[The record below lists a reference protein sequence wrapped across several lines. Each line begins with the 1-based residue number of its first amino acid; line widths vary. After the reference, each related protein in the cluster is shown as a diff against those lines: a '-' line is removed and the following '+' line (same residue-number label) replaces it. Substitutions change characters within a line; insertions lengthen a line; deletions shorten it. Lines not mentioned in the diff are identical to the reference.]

1 MLKLINVTKV
11 FNPSSVNEK
20 IAVKNLDFLI
30 EDGEFVT
37 IIGGNGSGK
46 STTLNL
52 IAGTI
57 EATSGS
63 ILLDDK
69 DITKMSDF
77 KRAKYI
83 SRVFQDPMMGTASD
97 MSLLENL
104 ELAQKRGESLSPF
117 KWGFK
122 KDKRELYIEEIK
134 KLDLGLENHLTQ
146 KVGLLSGGQRQ
157 AITLLMATLK
167 KPKIILLDEHTA
179 ALDPKTAKK
188 VLLLTDK
195 LVKENHLTTIM
206 ITHNMKD
213 AITYGNRLVMFHNG
227 EIIYDV
233 KGEEKQ
239 KLTVE
244 ELLRKFDEADQK
256 LEE

>member
-20 IAVKNLDFLI
+20 IAVKNLNFTI
-30 EDGEFVT
+30 EDGEFIT

-63 ILLDDK
+63 IILDDK

-104 ELAQKRGESLSPF
+104 ELAQKRGEKLSPF

-122 KDKRELYIEEIK
+122 KDKREMYIEEIK

-188 VLLLTDK
+188 VLHLTDK

-227 EIIYDV
+227 EIILDV

-244 ELLRKFDEADQK
+244 ELLKKFDEADQK